1 MKITGKRI
9 SICAHIHSDTGNITG
24 DEQASNT
31 EDGLDKSNCHL
42 SRKQKTALPPP
53 VSPIKHKPKQKHTA
67 ELAAFMSKS
76 NRNSISLWWG
86 SLKGT
91 PSCQASFRPVRRELA
106 NKHNP
111 YWVTVLAGA
120 ARWSPMRAKASPRG
134 YIIIFLKVLSLR
146 WKGEQHVISL
156 RLMSRNA
163 LNQKQS
169 CLPSSPGHSYAV
181 PCPKNKLDW
190 RELMCHPVSV
200 SY

>member
-1 MKITGKRI
+1 MQCRISRMNYHNVLETFDQHSNVSQNRTHSLNHSALKANWSDSLIMKITGKRI

-111 YWVTVLAGA
+111 Y
-120 ARWSPMRAKASPRG
+120 
-134 YIIIFLKVLSLR
+134 
-146 WKGEQHVISL
+146 
-156 RLMSRNA
+156 
-163 LNQKQS
+163 
-169 CLPSSPGHSYAV
+169 
-181 PCPKNKLDW
+181 
-190 RELMCHPVSV
+190 
-200 SY
+200 